1 VKAGGS
7 VGARMWLRVKCAT
20 KRRLG
25 RKSMRNVS
33 YAARVVAAQRHSQRH
48 ARMEEIAEARIIVTV
63 SG

>member
-1 VKAGGS
+1 
-7 VGARMWLRVKCAT
+7 
-20 KRRLG
+20 
-25 RKSMRNVS
+25 MRNVS